1 MQCPSYLDILLQH
14 PLGGLLNKWKMCCLG
29 SQWAYFRYHCIRHH
43 QERLDQH
50 QPQSEHCWSQLHLLA
65 HKYSH
70 TFKYPKQSVWL
81 SWPWLEYPNCRHTTV
96 ASSVP
101 QESSQT
107 VPHSLFMQISTL
119 PSFGMLP
126 PTSRSWPVVQGAV
139 WCARKKLIDACK
151 NCSQYSAHHYS
162 KKCSTKALFWKTLL
176 HDTVT

>member
-81 SWPWLEYPNCRHTTV
+81 SWPWLEYSNCRHTTV

-101 QESSQT
+101 QESSHT

-126 PTSRSWPVVQGAV
+126 PASRRWPSTHGAV
-139 WCARKKLIDACK
+139 WQK
-151 NCSQYSAHHYS
+151 NVYWWIHC
-162 KKCSTKALFWKTLL
+162 T
-176 HDTVT
+176 